1 MEVKSLNRVE
11 ITMKVL
17 CLVIYL
23 LKSITNSIPKLLPKM
38 AIRHKTANYHKV
50 NLLVVF
56 KKFSEYIQANDD
68 AWQY

>member
-1 MEVKSLNRVE
+1 
-11 ITMKVL
+11 
-17 CLVIYL
+17 
-23 LKSITNSIPKLLPKM
+23 M

-56 KKFSEYIQANDD
+56 KKFSEYIPANDD